1 MINLFYIEIYY
12 LTEGKKY
19 EIKFDDD
26 TNIGVCRLSIKNDY
40 VIVRLDN
47 FWKYPVKGKGYIY
60 NLSTLLEN
68 NGYKLI

>member
-1 MINLFYIEIYY
+1 MGIQIEIYY

-19 EIKFDDD
+19 EIKFDDGA
-26 TNIGVCRLSIKNDY
+26 NIGVCRLSIKNDY

-47 FWKYPVKGKGYIY
+47 FRKYPVRGKGYIY

>member
-1 MINLFYIEIYY
+1 M
-12 LTEGKKY
+12 
-19 EIKFDDD
+19 KFDDD